1 MTETGAPARSPLPR
15 RRGGSATLRLTL
27 LLMIAL
33 LALGVVGLA
42 SLSLFQFTLH
52 TSPPLT
58 QNDTVQRICTA
69 YQTRNYDLLVA
80 QIDPSPI
87 PPANT
92 GPFSDAAKRALIGE
106 LQALDASDG
115 PVTRCQVQRL
125 TFNNLPPDPTRA
137 QYSFTITRAYDL
149 SKQFTLMITL
159 VHQPDGSWKIARDSN
174 FLGTP
179 G

>member
-1 MTETGAPARSPLPR
+1 VTETGAPARRPLPR

-27 LLMIAL
+27 LLMIVL

-42 SLSLFQFTLH
+42 SLSLFRLPPHQ
-52 TSPPLT
+52 PPLT
-58 QNDTVQRICTA
+58 QDAVVQRICTA

-87 PPANT
+87 PPAIT

-115 PVTRCQVQRL
+115 TVTQCQVHRL
-125 TFNNLPPDPTRA
+125 TFNNLPPDPTRT
-137 QYSFTITRAYDL
+137 QYTFTITRADDL
-149 SKQFTLMITL
+149 SKQFILMMTL

-174 FLGTP
+174 FLGTA